1 MAICKNKIDKQILE
15 LICEINDLT
24 DFQKKILQNRY
35 VDQVKFYLKKSN
47 RYGFLYYTLN
57 LIITI
62 GSIFLP
68 ALLAIQNNDTYKEQI
83 YWLTWIV
90 SLIITISNGIIQLY
104 SINTLYI
111 VYNQVKEKLITEGW
125 RYLQLSGKYKNKNH
139 SLAFKDFCLKIEEL
153 KMKQVQKELE
163 DMGNDNNED
172 DNFLG
177 STNSITANSTP
188 ITENLTPII
197 EHLTP
202 IIEHLTPITENS
214 TPITD
219 SIINLNNLNNEK
231 QNNIE
236 TNL

>member
-1 MAICKNKIDKQILE
+1 MDICRDKIDKQILE
-15 LICEINDLT
+15 LIMEINNLS

-35 VDQVKFYLKKSN
+35 IDQVKLYIKKSN

-68 ALLAIQNNDTYKEQI
+68 ALLAIQNNESYKEEI

-125 RYLQLSGKYKNKNH
+125 RYLQLSGKYKKKNH
-139 SLAFKDFCLKIEEL
+139 NSAFKEFCLKIEEL
-153 KMKQVQKELE
+153 KMKQIQKELE
-163 DMGNDNNED
+163 DVENDQNDVND
-172 DNFLG
+172 DNTFLS
-177 STNSITANSTP
+177 STNSISTNSTP
-188 ITENLTPII
+188 IEEPII
-197 EHLTP
+197 D
-202 IIEHLTPITENS
+202 I
-214 TPITD
+214 
-219 SIINLNNLNNEK
+219 NNLNNEK
-231 QNNIE
+231 LGHIE